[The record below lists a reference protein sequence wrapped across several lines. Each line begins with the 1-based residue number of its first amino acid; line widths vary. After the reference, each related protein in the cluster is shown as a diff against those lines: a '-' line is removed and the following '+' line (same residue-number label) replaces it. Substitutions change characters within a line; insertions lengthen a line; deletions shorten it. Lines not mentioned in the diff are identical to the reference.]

1 MNTSP
6 GSRPVV
12 ARRRLEVLR
21 HSQEANFILK
31 VAQNSRSSSGTG
43 CAARS
48 VFAGSNGSRAED
60 RVRPST
66 TLTAFATLGMTEWV
80 RPSTTLT
87 TFATLGMTGGS
98 VRYARDDRGGASL
111 DYAHCVRYARDDKR
125 PSTTLTAFATL
136 GMTEGVRP
144 STTLTAFATLGMTGG
159 SVRYARDDRWKRSLA
174 RDDKGA
180 ATLVQELA
188 PLDDGADAHVAI
200 RGLARC
206 GIHGREVQRTHTDQP
221 L

>member
-111 DYAHCVRYARDDKR
+111 DYAHCVRYARDD
-125 PSTTLTAFATL
+125 
-136 GMTEGVRP
+136 
-144 STTLTAFATLGMTGG
+144 
-159 SVRYARDDRWKRSLA
+159 RWKRSLA